1 MFIFKR
7 LIKGKNIT
15 FFENIRENMM
25 YNIPVEYPKK
35 SFGQSFVE
43 YLGPTYFILMP
54 YEVTHFISNSSSA

>member
-25 YNIPVEYPKK
+25 YYIPVEYPKK
-35 SFGQSFVE
+35 YFGQSFVE
-43 YLGPTYFILMP
+43 YLGPTYFILMS
-54 YEVTHFISNSSSA
+54 YDVTLFISNSSSA